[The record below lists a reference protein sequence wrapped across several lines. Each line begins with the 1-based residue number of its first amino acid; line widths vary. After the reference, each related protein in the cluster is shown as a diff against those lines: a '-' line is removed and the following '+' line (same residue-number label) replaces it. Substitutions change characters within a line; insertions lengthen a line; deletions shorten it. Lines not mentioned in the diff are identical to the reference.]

1 MPETTKNML
10 MHKIASIGT
19 AHRWLIAEGV
29 ATALLWGTAL
39 TFAAQPSVR
48 GVPDFSANEVSWEGV
63 GMEFMPPPNGP
74 GPVVSDKD
82 HPYISNQVALATGT
96 QATFRVSDL
105 SNPILKP
112 WVVAELRKVNEAVLA
127 GKPMFNREVRCW
139 TPGVPAFLLDPG
151 QLFIIQTPKEVWL
164 IGHDDHRVRRVY
176 LNQKHSARP
185 GLSWYGE
192 SVGHYEG
199 DTLVVDT
206 IGLNDKTLIDN
217 FRTPHTD
224 QLHVVERF
232 RLIDGGNTL
241 EAMVTVEDPGAFNM
255 AWSGIQRYRG
265 VHLGPLPEKAC
276 AEDTQN
282 FFNYDLEPIPQADK
296 PDF

>member
-1 MPETTKNML
+1 
-10 MHKIASIGT
+10 
-19 AHRWLIAEGV
+19 
-29 ATALLWGTAL
+29 
-39 TFAAQPSVR
+39 
-48 GVPDFSANEVSWEGV
+48 
-63 GMEFMPPPNGP
+63 
-74 GPVVSDKD
+74 
-82 HPYISNQVALATGT
+82 
-96 QATFRVSDL
+96 
-105 SNPILKP
+105 
-112 WVVAELRKVNEAVLA
+112 
-127 GKPMFNREVRCW
+127 
-139 TPGVPAFLLDPG
+139 
-151 QLFIIQTPKEVWL
+151 
-164 IGHDDHRVRRVY
+164 VRRIY
-176 LNQKHSARP
+176 LNQNHTARP
-185 GLSWYGE
+185 KPSWYGE

-255 AWSGIQRYRG
+255 AWSGIQRFRS

-296 PDF
+296 FDF

>member
-1 MPETTKNML
+1 MSET
-10 MHKIASIGT
+10 ASNR
-19 AHRWLIAEGV
+19 AARKSLIAAGV
-29 ATALLWGTAL
+29 LVGMFCGAAL
-39 TFAAQPSVR
+39 TFAAEPSAR
-48 GVPDFSANEVSWEGV
+48 GVPDFSTGDVSWEAV
-63 GMEFMPPPNGP
+63 GMEFLPPPSGP

-82 HPYISNQVALATGT
+82 HPYISNQVALATGK
-96 QATFRVSDL
+96 QPTFRVADL

-151 QLFIIQTPKEVWL
+151 QLFFVQTPKEVWL

-176 LNQKHSARP
+176 LNQKHSAHP

-206 IGLNDKTLIDN
+206 IALNDKSLIDN
-217 FRTPHTD
+217 YRTPHTD
-224 QLHVVERF
+224 QLHVTERF
-232 RLIDGGNTL
+232 RLIDGGKTL
-241 EAMVTVEDPGAFNM
+241 EAMVTVDDPGAFNM
-255 AWSGIQRYRG
+255 VWSGIQRYRA

-282 FFNYDLEPIPQADK
+282 HFNYDLEPIPQADR

>member
-1 MPETTKNML
+1 MKATRK
-10 MHKIASIGT
+10 K
-19 AHRWLIAEGV
+19 LIAWSVLGG
-29 ATALLWGTAL
+29 LLCS
-39 TFAAQPSVR
+39 AAMTLAAESTVR
-48 GVPDFSANEVSWEGV
+48 GVPDFSANDVSWEGV
-63 GMEFMPPPNGP
+63 GMEFMPPPSGP

-82 HPYISNQVALATGT
+82 HPYISNQVALATGK
-96 QATFRVSDL
+96 QPTFRVSDL

-151 QLFIIQTPKEVWL
+151 QMFIIQTPKEVWL

-176 LNQKHSARP
+176 LNQKHSLRP
-185 GLSWYGE
+185 KLSWYGE

-217 FRTPHTD
+217 FRTPHTG

-255 AWSGIQRYRG
+255 AWSGIQRFRG

>member
-1 MPETTKNML
+1 
-10 MHKIASIGT
+10 
-19 AHRWLIAEGV
+19 
-29 ATALLWGTAL
+29 
-39 TFAAQPSVR
+39 
-48 GVPDFSANEVSWEGV
+48 
-63 GMEFMPPPNGP
+63 MEFMPPPSGP

-82 HPYISNQVALATGT
+82 HPYISNQVALATGK
-96 QATFRVSDL
+96 QPTFRVSDL

-151 QLFIIQTPKEVWL
+151 QLFFIQTPKEVWL

-185 GLSWYGE
+185 KLSWYGE

-206 IGLNDKTLIDN
+206 IGLNDKTLN
-217 FRTPHTD
+217 R
-224 QLHVVERF
+224 QLPNASHRSAPRRGTF
-232 RLIDGGNTL
+232 QAHRWGQHARGDGDRRGPGRLQHGLVG
-241 EAMVTVEDPGAFNM
+241 DPAI
-255 AWSGIQRYRG
+255 SGRASGPAARKGVRGRY
-265 VHLGPLPEKAC
+265 
-276 AEDTQN
+276 AE
-282 FFNYDLEPIPQADK
+282 FFQL
-296 PDF
+296 